1 METAAPTIRA
11 LELEN
16 QRLRAAQRESAEAI
30 LELQREACARDGV
43 PMPSERPLVDK
54 LRDENQR
61 LRADVAEISRAL
73 VNAARQSAEYL
84 EEIVKGESEDD
95 CDWPDVDGVDWCSVL
110 CRTYGCAKSRS
121 YAIREALAKNGI

>member
-61 LRADVAEISRAL
+61 LRADVAELVEAL
-73 VNAARQSAEYL
+73 R
-84 EEIVKGESEDD
+84 
-95 CDWPDVDGVDWCSVL
+95 
-110 CRTYGCAKSRS
+110 RS
-121 YAIREALAKNGI
+121 YRQLGSAADRINTLPRVTDTLLEVNLRQERARIETILSKHGA

>member
-61 LRADVAEISRAL
+61 LRADVAELVEAFADLLGAL
-73 VNAARQSAEYL
+73 DMEPDYNASFAEYDKAWVSAEVHARRL
-84 EEIVKGESEDD
+84 I
-95 CDWPDVDGVDWCSVL
+95 
-110 CRTYGCAKSRS
+110 AKHG
-121 YAIREALAKNGI
+121 A